1 MGERTE
7 KVKEYISA
15 YEKEL
20 QNLSKENSVKNETQ
34 ELNNLI
40 VENDKIQVELN
51 KLNLRAERLKEELS
65 EVNPRDIELVDEYKK
80 KIAEIENSEE
90 RQSLLE
96 KQEENKDK
104 QKEAQVAIDIKKRER
119 KEKMKAGAGKIE
131 DELRRTLTM
140 EKAEI
145 DKKIEYMKIKIQK
158 NSYDLKYFKY
168 EYEEVGENGVRV
180 PTNGHE
186 YAKLLETNEK
196 YQKELEDLEDAKKMC
211 DDKLQELKDIADKRV
226 EKINDILKRE
236 NQHKAKED
244 QRNNEENPSIIPES
258 SKDES
263 KQQGNETTKSNEPS
277 DKPEIELNE
286 SKSETEI
293 EPNNN
298 EIVNEQEG
306 FNVLRDP
313 SEEEAKEQGDKII
326 DDLGKDYKNLKFSFK
341 LETDDKKDISIF
353 ISENNKVIKCKDKDG
368 VMTNIPMDALKDEN
382 KNMFKRLDISKKC
395 RKIKKEIKGKRLA
408 GLTLKRKLNPEIIRA
423 LDRTENRDLIEKYI
437 ESVYTKSEFPFELKH
452 DLSGLK
458 RREKLAL
465 RKYTKTEEKCGAQIL
480 GKIWNKNKALGEG
493 KKDVNKLEQESKAEV
508 AANVEKMM
516 KDEKSK
522 KDKTPWVQK
531 VDGKN
536 AEIAKKYA
544 KKTENEPVK
553 KEAQEIEDTSR

>member
-298 EIVNEQEG
+298 EIANEQEG

>member
-298 EIVNEQEG
+298 EIANEQEG

-353 ISENNKVIKCKDKDG
+353 ISENDKVIKCKDKDG